1 MESGSE
7 TKALFIVINAGF
19 SAEVMEIARAAGA
32 KGATILNARGE
43 GAMHK
48 SFMGITVDSEK
59 EILLMLIDG
68 ETAENIMAAV
78 KEKLGISEPAHGICF
93 SMPVER
99 TTVINNFTSPV
110 EVVK

>member
-1 MESGSE
+1 MESGND

-19 SAEVMEIARAAGA
+19 SEEVMEIAREAGA

-59 EILLMLIDG
+59 EILLMLIDSQ
-68 ETAENIMAAV
+68 TTENIMIAV
-78 KEKLGISEPAHGICF
+78 KEKVGVNAPAHGICF
-93 SMPVER
+93 SMPVEL
-99 TTVINNFTSPV
+99 TTIINNFPTP
-110 EVVK
+110 E